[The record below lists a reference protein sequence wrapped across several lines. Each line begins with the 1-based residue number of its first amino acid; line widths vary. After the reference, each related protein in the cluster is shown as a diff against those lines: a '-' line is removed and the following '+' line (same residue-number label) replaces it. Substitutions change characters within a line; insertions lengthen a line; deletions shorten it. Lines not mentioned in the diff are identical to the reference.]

1 MLRAKPCREI
11 DDFGK
16 ERRIIPQDEEI
27 LICLNC
33 PLPKCISTYNCE
45 RFKEERLRI
54 RRELHGKK
62 DSKRNKKSSV

>member
-11 DDFGK
+11 DDFEK

-33 PLPKCISTYNCE
+33 PLPKCISTDNCE
-45 RFKEERLRI
+45 RFKEELSRI

-62 DSKRNKKSSV
+62 NSKRIKKSAL